1 MTTKKRAEHKPGH
14 QYIVIDA
21 VKYVGSVDYQFAANP
36 HSQDPVLLPYV
47 VDDNFLLQPLP
58 LPRHEGPGPG
68 TDALAVLPAFVGD
81 ICIDFP
87 STAGAPHVPS
97 GKPRVCISAAGRRV
111 TAIQAR

>member
-1 MTTKKRAEHKPGH
+1 MAPKERTEHKSTH
-14 QYIVIDA
+14 QHTVIDA
-21 VKYVGSVDYQFAANP
+21 VKYVASVDQQSATEP
-36 HSQDPVLLPYV
+36 HAQDPVLLPYV

-87 STAGAPHVPS
+87 GTAGAPHVPS
-97 GKPRVCISAAGRRV
+97 RKPHVCIGAAGRRI